1 MPGYFQAP
9 SKGRQE
15 VLSPA
20 QNRCLT
26 DRNIAQ
32 RDVCQ
37 AVNAVDH
44 FIHRSIATQHDNIV
58 TLMVRGDLSDDL
70 GGVLLVFCKIY
81 LVGDA
86 SFLQNGLDIIPYLMP
101 QPGAALGLVMN
112 IYINLP
118 PDIWLWKPLEQA
130 V

>member
-1 MPGYFQAP
+1 
-9 SKGRQE
+9 
-15 VLSPA
+15 
-20 QNRCLT
+20 
-26 DRNIAQ
+26 
-32 RDVCQ
+32 
-37 AVNAVDH
+37 
-44 FIHRSIATQHDNIV
+44 
-58 TLMVRGDLSDDL
+58 MVRGNLPDDL

-101 QPGAALGLVMN
+101 QPGAGVG
-112 IYINLP
+112 IGYEYIHNLP